1 MNRPNSRTEGPIATH
16 APRVA
21 VSDHASGSEPTRPV
35 WTSPLHSSRACRA
48 PGVVP
53 PARRAWCERRCE
65 HHILPSIHTFIHTT
79 FMGVTGRSQKLVRR
93 AKIAQEISETGGII
107 EIRSV
112 GRSRRHAAR
121 TMSRAMEEKIVIPQN
136 QNSRNRRG
144 RLTSGQIFPEPRRG
158 GDVDSTRWRGQ
169 PSQSS
174 RDIPFVS

>member
-1 MNRPNSRTEGPIATH
+1 MNEGVNII
-16 APRVA
+16 
-21 VSDHASGSEPTRPV
+21 SY
-35 WTSPLHSSRACRA
+35 
-48 PGVVP
+48 
-53 PARRAWCERRCE
+53 
-65 HHILPSIHTFIHTT
+65 PSIHAFIHTT
-79 FMGVTGRSQKLVRR
+79 FMGVAERSQKLVRR

-158 GDVDSTRWRGQ
+158 GDVDSTRLRGH
-169 PSQSS
+169 PS
-174 RDIPFVS
+174 